1 MRLKIQGGFYP
12 NFISLKL
19 LSFRLLIRLGDEGV
33 SVTVYVGDG
42 GFNPRIGTPAA
53 CWLTHPNVGSRNEQ
67 IQYRTMVSFSFSL
80 NPIQFIPI
88 SMFKIGFLAYT
99 LRL

>member
-42 GFNPRIGTPAA
+42 GFIRESE
-53 CWLTHPNVGSRNEQ
+53 LQ
-67 IQYRTMVSFSFSL
+67 
-80 NPIQFIPI
+80 
-88 SMFKIGFLAYT
+88 
-99 LRL
+99 RLVD